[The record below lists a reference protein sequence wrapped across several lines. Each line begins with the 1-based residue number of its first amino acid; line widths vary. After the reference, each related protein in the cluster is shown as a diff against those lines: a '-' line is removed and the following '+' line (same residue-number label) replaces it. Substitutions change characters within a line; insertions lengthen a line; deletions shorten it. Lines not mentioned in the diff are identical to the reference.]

1 MTNLLDISIHGPQ
14 RVEIV
19 EQLVHICRYTPGLVL
34 LEGDAGR
41 SPVNFLRHM
50 ADLLRDEL
58 DFALLDTGHCDLAG
72 IAAELITQWF
82 IYQSEEHEQTDIQS
96 IHHYLD
102 LGLQSGRLA
111 LIVIERS
118 SLLTD
123 ESINFLVGMMARHS
137 RLTILFAGITDTRP
151 LLRRAQQ
158 AEVPVHRIDLHD
170 SVSPAGSFVAQPAIS
185 EAGTYLSASGFDHK
199 FSDDS
204 YELPDEDLFEDDL
217 YEPDVLVAEL
227 RGRREPVI
235 GEQYGATL
243 SPTRPD
249 VSDLMLG
256 VSTRLSAVQEWGA
269 ATLASIKE
277 KKRGGG
283 LLLLGCAVLGILL
296 LLLVR
301 NSRDVEVVSN
311 GESAVRPVV
320 VSGGSPVQSQAL
332 PNAATSALTGSSP
345 EAAVVPAQRSEDI
358 QSTVQP
364 TLAEA
369 SVAPVSKP
377 VLQED
382 ASVAPMSKPV
392 PQEKVVVGNPEQ
404 AGLASQNKPAAR
416 ALRPNPI
423 KVEPAAQAAPVTE
436 RSWRSKPDNFT
447 VQIAAAHGEANI
459 RKLERKLPPGQPH
472 YVYRTTREGKPWFIL
487 IYGSFSSKKDASM
500 ARSTLAASIQ
510 KDSTPWVRKQGEVFA
525 Q

>member
-1 MTNLLDISIHGPQ
+1 MSNLLDISIHGPQ

-19 EQLVHICRYTPGLVL
+19 EQLVHICRYTPGLVM

-58 DFALLDTGHCDLAG
+58 DFALLDTGRCDLTG

-82 IYQSEEHEQTDIQS
+82 IYQSEEQEQTDIQS

-123 ESINFLVGMMARHS
+123 ESMNFLVGMMARHS

-170 SVSPAGSFVAQPAIS
+170 SVSPAGSYVAQPDIS
-185 EAGTYLSASGFDHK
+185 KAGTYLSASGFDHK

-204 YELPDEDLFEDDL
+204 YELPEEDLFEDDL
-217 YEPDVLVAEL
+217 YEPDVLVAEQ

-243 SPTRPD
+243 SSTRPD
-249 VSDLMLG
+249 ASDLMLG

-269 ATLASIKE
+269 ATLASIRE

-283 LLLLGCAVLGILL
+283 LLLLGCAVLGVLL

-301 NSRDVEVVSN
+301 NSRDVEAVSN

-320 VSGGSPVQSQAL
+320 VTGDSPTQSQTL
-332 PNAATSALTGSSP
+332 PHATTSALTGSSP
-345 EAAVVPAQRSEDI
+345 EAAVVPAQRSEAI
-358 QSTVQP
+358 QSTVPP

-369 SVAPVSKP
+369 SVAPMPKP
-377 VLQED
+377 VL
-382 ASVAPMSKPV
+382 
-392 PQEKVVVGNPEQ
+392 QEKVVVGNPEH
-404 AGLASQNKPAAR
+404 AELVPQNKPAVR

-423 KVEPAAQAAPVTE
+423 KVEPATQAAPVTE
-436 RSWRSKPDNFT
+436 KSWRSKPDNFT

-500 ARSTLAASIQ
+500 ARSTLAAGIQ